1 MSFKDVLVHVDGGGR
16 STARLDVATQ
26 VAQVFGARLTGLFGQ
41 SDPHVLILATR
52 DPETALAPIAARS
65 ETAFRERVSVA
76 RVAGEWL
83 VEATVND
90 TELVKRL
97 LMAARH
103 ADLAILGQYE
113 PEAPQAGVPADLI
126 EHVVLGSGRPVLV
139 VPFAG
144 YFASVGRRVM
154 VAWNGGR
161 EAARAVGDA
170 IPFLERAEKVI
181 LISVNPD
188 IGRREAEAPVF
199 GPILRHLSAHGI
211 DAAPEILWVK
221 DIGAMDILLS
231 RLTDDS
237 IDLLVMGAH
246 GGYGI
251 PHLHRSAAT
260 RHILRHMTV
269 PVLMSH

>member
-1 MSFKDVLVHVDGGGR
+1 MSFKDLLVHVDESQR
-16 STARLDVATQ
+16 SAMRLDVATE
-26 VAQVFGARLTGLFGQ
+26 VARAFGARLTGLFGE
-41 SDPHVLILATR
+41 SDPHVLILSTR
-52 DPETALAPIAARS
+52 DPEVALAPVAAS
-65 ETAFRERVSVA
+65 AEAAFRERA
-76 RVAGEWL
+76 DAAGLAAEWV

-90 TELVKRL
+90 TELVKRIIS
-97 LMAARH
+97 AARH
-103 ADLAILGQYE
+103 ADLTILGQHE
-113 PEAPQAGVPADLI
+113 PDAPQTGVPGDLI
-126 EHVVLGSGRPVLV
+126 EQVLLASGRPVLA

-144 YFASVGRRVM
+144 RFPSVGRRVM

-170 IPFLERAEKVI
+170 MPFLELAEKVI

-188 IGRREAEAPVF
+188 AGRREPDAPVF
-199 GPILRHLSAHGI
+199 EPIIRHLAVHGI
-211 DAAPEILWVK
+211 EAEPEILWVK

-231 RLTDDS
+231 RLTDDG